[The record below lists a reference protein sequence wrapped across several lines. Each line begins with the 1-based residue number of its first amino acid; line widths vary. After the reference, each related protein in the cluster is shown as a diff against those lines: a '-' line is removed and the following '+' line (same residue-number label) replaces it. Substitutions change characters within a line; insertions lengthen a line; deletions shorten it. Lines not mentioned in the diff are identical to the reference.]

1 MTHEIKKQL
10 FSGVFYTALAK
21 YSGVIISLIISAI
34 LARLVSPDDFGIVA
48 VATVI
53 ITFFA
58 LFTDMGISA
67 AIVQHK
73 NLTEKDISNI
83 FSFTIWLGVALTLVF
98 FAASWPISMY
108 YNNSTLL
115 YLCQLLCINLFFSA
129 VNIVPNAL
137 FYKNKE
143 FRFIALRSF
152 SIQIVCGALA
162 ITAALCGARL
172 YALIITPILTSILVF
187 IISHR
192 RYPIRASFTLG
203 ISSVRVIFS
212 YSLYQF
218 LFNVINYF
226 SRNLDKLLIGKQMGL
241 EPLGFYEKS
250 YRLMMLPL
258 QNITQVIT
266 PVMHPIFS
274 DYQNDT
280 THLAISYEKVIRLLA
295 FIGIPL
301 TALLYFTAHE
311 AILLIFGEQW
321 LASVSVYRILT
332 LSVGVQIL
340 SSSSG
345 SIFQASGDTKS
356 LFICGAFSAFFNIA
370 GILLGVFF
378 WGTLD
383 AVAWCIVV
391 SFSINFIQCYLQMY
405 IVTFKR
411 KIIYLLHQLLSPLI
425 LGILLTLLLYL
436 ITPYIDKFS
445 LLSSLAIKAIIS
457 FIVVSVY
464 IQATKELDLIEKIKL
479 LLLKIRR

>member
-1 MTHEIKKQL
+1 M
-10 FSGVFYTALAK
+10 V
-21 YSGVIISLIISAI
+21 
-34 LARLVSPDDFGIVA
+34 
-48 VATVI
+48 
-53 ITFFA
+53 
-58 LFTDMGISA
+58 
-67 AIVQHK
+67 
-73 NLTEKDISNI
+73 
-83 FSFTIWLGVALTLVF
+83 
-98 FAASWPISMY
+98 
-108 YNNSTLL
+108 
-115 YLCQLLCINLFFSA
+115 
-129 VNIVPNAL
+129 
-137 FYKNKE
+137 
-143 FRFIALRSF
+143 
-152 SIQIVCGALA
+152 
-162 ITAALCGARL
+162 
-172 YALIITPILTSILVF
+172 
-187 IISHR
+187 
-192 RYPIRASFTLG
+192 
-203 ISSVRVIFS
+203 
-212 YSLYQF
+212 
-218 LFNVINYF
+218 
-226 SRNLDKLLIGKQMGL
+226 L

-391 SFSINFIQCYLQMY
+391 SFSINFIQCYLQM
-405 IVTFKR
+405 
-411 KIIYLLHQLLSPLI
+411 
-425 LGILLTLLLYL
+425 
-436 ITPYIDKFS
+436 
-445 LLSSLAIKAIIS
+445 
-457 FIVVSVY
+457 
-464 IQATKELDLIEKIKL
+464 
-479 LLLKIRR
+479 